1 METRRYPVDKQT
13 FRKIIE
19 GNFVYVD
26 KTDLVYKM
34 THDYDYVFLSRPRRF
49 GKSLL
54 CSTLKEYFDGNKDL
68 FKGLKIDALENEW
81 VKYPVIHLDF
91 SSCKTTD
98 LKAIKLYLSKM
109 LADYEHKYSL
119 ISDKEYEQ
127 ERKGAKETAD
137 ISNVR
142 LGNIVEAAFQ
152 QTGQEVV
159 IIIDEYDAMML
170 NAIHDDNLQNKIR
183 EQQNNFFSPLKKLGS
198 FIRFVFITGI
208 TKFSQMSIFSTLNNL
223 QDISLMPEFETICG
237 ISHDELLTVLKPDIQ
252 NFADKNGYTF
262 EQTVEYLKFKYDG
275 YNFSPEMRSVF
286 NPFSVI
292 KAMNDKQL
300 NDYWFNSG
308 TPSSLLKLIS
318 KFNIQMEDFEGVECS
333 SSRFNQ
339 PVEKVTD
346 LVPFLFQAGY
356 LTIKDYRAVNYGIVP
371 TYIYTLGYPND
382 EVRAALADSLFKSF
396 YKVNDTMPLRNAYLD
411 FYVNDDIDKF
421 IKALQKFFRR
431 FPFSLNNMNEKHYH
445 SILYTVLTSF
455 SADISANQE
464 TALGKSDLIL
474 RMPKTI
480 YVIELKYDRSTDS
493 ALDQIDDR
501 DYVSAV
507 LDTNKRIVKLAIK
520 FSSKDRNIES
530 YEAVE
535 EKI

>member
-152 QTGQEVV
+152 
-159 IIIDEYDAMML
+159 
-170 NAIHDDNLQNKIR
+170 
-183 EQQNNFFSPLKKLGS
+183 
-198 FIRFVFITGI
+198 
-208 TKFSQMSIFSTLNNL
+208 
-223 QDISLMPEFETICG
+223 
-237 ISHDELLTVLKPDIQ
+237 
-252 NFADKNGYTF
+252 
-262 EQTVEYLKFKYDG
+262 
-275 YNFSPEMRSVF
+275 
-286 NPFSVI
+286 
-292 KAMNDKQL
+292 
-300 NDYWFNSG
+300 
-308 TPSSLLKLIS
+308 
-318 KFNIQMEDFEGVECS
+318 
-333 SSRFNQ
+333 
-339 PVEKVTD
+339 
-346 LVPFLFQAGY
+346 
-356 LTIKDYRAVNYGIVP
+356 
-371 TYIYTLGYPND
+371 
-382 EVRAALADSLFKSF
+382 
-396 YKVNDTMPLRNAYLD
+396 
-411 FYVNDDIDKF
+411 
-421 IKALQKFFRR
+421 
-431 FPFSLNNMNEKHYH
+431 
-445 SILYTVLTSF
+445 
-455 SADISANQE
+455 
-464 TALGKSDLIL
+464 
-474 RMPKTI
+474 
-480 YVIELKYDRSTDS
+480 
-493 ALDQIDDR
+493 
-501 DYVSAV
+501 
-507 LDTNKRIVKLAIK
+507 
-520 FSSKDRNIES
+520 
-530 YEAVE
+530 
-535 EKI
+535 